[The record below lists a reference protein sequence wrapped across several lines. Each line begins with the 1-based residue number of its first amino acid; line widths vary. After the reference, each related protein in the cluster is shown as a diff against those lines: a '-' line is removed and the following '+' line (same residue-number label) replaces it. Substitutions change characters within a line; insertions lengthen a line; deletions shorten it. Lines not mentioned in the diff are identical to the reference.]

1 MRVLLI
7 IRMNLIADQE
17 PFKHARPRVNYRSI
31 GCPHKILFF
40 IVPIQRRLF
49 GPAVFSF
56 FFSFFF
62 VVVRCWTS
70 SGLFFSD
77 SNVFFLSIFRQ
88 NSLYSC
94 SSFCD
99 CKFFFHRSVRDWTIF
114 LVDECFYFISLFL
127 VSFFFFTLVLSFL
140 REKKLIQKRRDWKDG
155 VKKGLFIINVITTKE
170 TRQRQSRCCLI
181 EKKKVCR
188 LILKTKRVQWCGLYR
203 LSRKWKKGRRWE
215 KKVEH
220 L

>member
-70 SGLFFSD
+70 SGLFFPD

-94 SSFCD
+94 PSFCD

-127 VSFFFFTLVLSFL
+127 VSFFFTLVLSFL

-181 EKKKVCR
+181 EKKSLPPYFENQTRPVMWF
-188 LILKTKRVQWCGLYR
+188 VPA
-203 LSRKWKKGRRWE
+203 
-215 KKVEH
+215 
-220 L
+220 